1 MTESTSTRRDFL
13 HVLFK
18 TVPSLSLVGPAL
30 LDLWPE
36 EAAQREVA
44 APFELVLDSG
54 GYVIDPD
61 CDVDH
66 TSLPTLRELLE
77 RRYDFAGASRARQ
90 DEIFSE
96 HFELDPEDE
105 EETTST
111 LAWARGRLDEWV
123 EAEELSPYELAQLGE
138 QSQGIEIYEALLGEG
153 HEDLG
158 LHLVEGDH
166 PGSHFTGVRFVGDL
180 ERLNRELARRG
191 LNLVVLRE

>member
-1 MTESTSTRRDFL
+1 MTEPTSTRRDFL

-30 LDLWPE
+30 FDLWPK
-36 EAAQREVA
+36 EAAEREVA
-44 APFELVLDSG
+44 APFELVLDSS

-77 RRYDFAGASRARQ
+77 GRYDFAGASRARQ
-90 DEIFSE
+90 DEILCE
-96 HFELDPEDE
+96 HYGYDPENE
-105 EETTST
+105 EETRAE
-111 LAWARGRLDEWV
+111 LEGDRERLDDRV
-123 EAEELSPYELAQLGE
+123 DPEEISPYELAQLGE

-166 PGSHFTGVRFVGDL
+166 PGSHFTGVRFVGDVD
-180 ERLNRELARRG
+180 RLNCELARRG
-191 LNLVVLRE
+191 LNLVVRR